1 MGVRFPPGAPRLQA
15 CHDAGTVIRDD
26 TGMKRCG
33 RCGKTK
39 SVESFG
45 FRNRASEKRHSVCK
59 TCQAVYRTAYNAR
72 HGPELIHARVHAHTL
87 RYRRR
92 NREFIGA
99 YLSSHPCVDCGLA
112 DPVVL
117 EFDHVTGSKRAALSV
132 LVRSAAT
139 IATLNA
145 EIAKCVVRCAN
156 CHRRRTALSWRK
168 GSLLSVQGFKGQ
180 TTELRRSP
188 PRGDCS
194 SVG

>member
-1 MGVRFPPGAPRLQA
+1 M
-15 CHDAGTVIRDD
+15 
-26 TGMKRCG
+26 
-33 RCGKTK
+33 
-39 SVESFG
+39 
-45 FRNRASEKRHSVCK
+45 
-59 TCQAVYRTAYNAR
+59 CQAVYRTAYNAR
-72 HGPELIHARVHAHTL
+72 HGPELIHARVHAHTI

-92 NREFIGA
+92 NREFIDA
-99 YLSSHPCVDCGLA
+99 YLASHPCVDCGLD

-156 CHRRRTALSWRK
+156 CHRRRTAQSWRK
-168 GSLLSVQGFKGQ
+168 GSSGGVQGFKEQ

-188 PRGDCS
+188 SR
-194 SVG
+194 